1 MANYIKT
8 LKQNSDTLY
17 PVTTAGAVI
26 GEFSADKIQDGT
38 ITPDKFDLDS
48 MPIGTLNV
56 WSTSQ
61 ITATTDA
68 QKGSVTITT
77 TKPVRLALLGYG
89 MLKTSRYTSHISIR
103 VDGVEKVNSGTN
115 STSFI
120 TVLGAGY
127 TNLSAG
133 THTISYWLGGQ
144 DSGTTATLG
153 AYYNNA
159 VTWWVA

>member
-17 PVTTAGAVI
+17 PVTTTEAVL

-48 MPIGTLNV
+48 MPIGISSI
-56 WSTSQ
+56 WSESQ

-68 QKGSVTITT
+68 QKKSVTITT
-77 TKPVRLALLGYG
+77 TKPVRLMLLGFG
-89 MLKTSRYTSHISIR
+89 ILKTSRYTSHISLR
-103 VDGVEKVNSGTN
+103 VDGVEKANSGTN

-120 TVLGAGY
+120 TAICAGY

-133 THTISYWLGGQ
+133 THTLTYWLGGQ
-144 DSGTTATLG
+144 DSGTTATLA
-153 AYYNNA
+153 AYSNNA
-159 VTWWVA
+159 MIWWVA